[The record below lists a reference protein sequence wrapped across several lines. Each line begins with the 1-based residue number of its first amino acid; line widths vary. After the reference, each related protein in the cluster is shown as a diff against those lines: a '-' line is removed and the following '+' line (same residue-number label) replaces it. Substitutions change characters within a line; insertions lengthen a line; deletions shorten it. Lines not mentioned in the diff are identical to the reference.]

1 VRTINANWF
10 IRAKLKHRHIL
21 VLAALGETSNL
32 NHAAEGLGIS
42 QPAISKLLKELEEG
56 LGVELFKRHPRG
68 VMATVYGE
76 TMIRYARTMLTT
88 LDNAYDEV
96 TSIRQGLSGHV
107 RIGTVLTPSTDL
119 IPETINRIRE
129 THPDLEITIR
139 TGSSEELLG
148 VLKDG
153 ELDILVARIQH
164 AFAHLNLC
172 YEPMRHKSAFPD
184 PKYPDPVYPL
194 EAGGR
199 PQFFSQPDYPDP
211 AYPAPYSPEP
221 VVVCARR
228 DHPLIKN
235 NVRLSLVDLQD
246 KEWVLPP
253 SGSVMRAE
261 FEALFQ
267 RSGLNLPNHI
277 VTAENLL
284 VVTNLLEKNDMLTLL
299 PDAVVSHYMKYGMM
313 GHVAVEAGLQRDLSR
328 ILEPYGLIHR
338 GEDILSPASRA
349 VLELLRKGKNYTR
362 KRS

>member
-1 VRTINANWF
+1 MRTINTNWF
-10 IRAKLKHRHIL
+10 IRAKLKHRHLL
-21 VLAALGETSNL
+21 VLAALGETANL

-56 LGVELFKRHPRG
+56 LDVELFERHPRG
-68 VMATVYGE
+68 VMPTVYGE

-96 TSIRQGLSGHV
+96 AAIRQGLSGHV
-107 RIGTVLTPSTDL
+107 RIGTVLTPCTDL
-119 IPETINRIRE
+119 IPETVNRIRE

-164 AFAHLNLC
+164 AFAHLNFC
-172 YEPMRHKSAFPD
+172 YEPMHRKSAYPQ
-184 PKYPDPVYPL
+184 PEYPDPVYPG
-194 EAGGR
+194 EAGGGS
-199 PQFFSQPDYPDP
+199 PFFSQSSYPDP
-211 AYPAPYSPEP
+211 AYPQPYSPEP

-228 DHPLIKN
+228 DHPLIKSG
-235 NVRLSLVDLQD
+235 VRLSLRDMQD

-253 SGSVMRAE
+253 AGSVMRAE
-261 FEALFQ
+261 FEAMFQ
-267 RSGLNLPNHI
+267 RNGLNLPNHI

-284 VVTNLLEKNDMLTLL
+284 IVTNLLEKNDMLTLL
-299 PDAVVSHYMKYGMM
+299 PDAAVAHYMKYGMV
-313 GHVAVEAGLQRDLSR
+313 GHVAVEARLQRDLSR

-338 GEDILSPASRA
+338 GEELLSPASRA
-349 VLELLRKGKNYTR
+349 VLSLLRQGKNYTR